1 MLLSN
6 KKRPWLDFFLHIFM
20 FKKRIKNILT
30 PCLTGT
36 HIFFNRG
43 FSFQLLQLILRT
55 IVLILQRKYVL
66 VVNIQFFNI
75 WEKRYLCILY
85 LLGDIHFSAYLNFTA
100 LAKKVSFPL
109 EVLEILMIFIIATP
123 YNLHPSVYQ
132 LYFIVHSR
140 ARCDHTC
147 KIIRINLAFRDSN
160 LRRVGWWMIQGFRFF
175 HERIFCCGYHP

>member
-1 MLLSN
+1 M
-6 KKRPWLDFFLHIFM
+6 
-20 FKKRIKNILT
+20 
-30 PCLTGT
+30 
-36 HIFFNRG
+36 
-43 FSFQLLQLILRT
+43 
-55 IVLILQRKYVL
+55 QRKYVL

-147 KIIRINLAFRDSN
+147 KINQDKSGLPGFEPAPCWLVDDSGFQVFSWGSSAADIIHSVPMLWAECWTGILRFRNFGPKLSN
-160 LRRVGWWMIQGFRFF
+160 SMANIPLD
-175 HERIFCCGYHP
+175 YA

>member
-1 MLLSN
+1 MLDRYSY
-6 KKRPWLDFFLHIFM
+6 
-20 FKKRIKNILT
+20 
-30 PCLTGT
+30 
-36 HIFFNRG
+36 FFNRG

-147 KIIRINLAFRDSN
+147 KINQDKSGLPGFEPAPCWLVDDSGFHVFSWEDFLLRISSIACQCSGRN
-160 LRRVGWWMIQGFRFF
+160 VGQGFLDL
-175 HERIFCCGYHP
+175 ETGVQN

>member
-1 MLLSN
+1 
-6 KKRPWLDFFLHIFM
+6 M
-20 FKKRIKNILT
+20 FWSLT
-30 PCLTGT
+30 
-36 HIFFNRG
+36 FN
-43 FSFQLLQLILRT
+43 
-55 IVLILQRKYVL
+55 
-66 VVNIQFFNI
+66 FFNI

-85 LLGDIHFSAYLNFTA
+85 LLGDINFSAYLNFTA

-175 HERIFCCGYHP
+175 HEDLLLRISSIACQCSGRNVGQGFLDLETEVQN

>member
-1 MLLSN
+1 M
-6 KKRPWLDFFLHIFM
+6 
-20 FKKRIKNILT
+20 
-30 PCLTGT
+30 
-36 HIFFNRG
+36 
-43 FSFQLLQLILRT
+43 
-55 IVLILQRKYVL
+55 QRKYVL

-175 HERIFCCGYHP
+175 FMRGSFAADIIHSVPMLWAECWTGILRFRNWSPKLSNSMANIPLDYA